1 MARLVFC
8 PRCGGTHPVG
18 ARCPSLPKRERKP
31 TAADATR
38 AEREP
43 WRSEYGTAEYRRER
57 QEAIARTRGRCA
69 DCGRVCA
76 EKRNGRWTTAAL
88 GGEVHHERALR
99 DGGPSS
105 KGNLV
110 LLCRSCHAKR
120 DAARRRG

>member
-1 MARLVFC
+1 MSRLVFC
-8 PRCGGTHPVG
+8 PHCGGTYPAG
-18 ARCPSLPKRERKP
+18 TRCPCRPRPKRRP
-31 TAADATR
+31 TEADATR

-57 QEAIARTRGRCA
+57 QEAIARARGRCA
-69 DCGRVCA
+69 DCGRPCA
-76 EKRNGRWTTAAL
+76 ELKGGRWTTAGL

-99 DGGPSS
+99 DGGPS
-105 KGNLV
+105 GRENLV